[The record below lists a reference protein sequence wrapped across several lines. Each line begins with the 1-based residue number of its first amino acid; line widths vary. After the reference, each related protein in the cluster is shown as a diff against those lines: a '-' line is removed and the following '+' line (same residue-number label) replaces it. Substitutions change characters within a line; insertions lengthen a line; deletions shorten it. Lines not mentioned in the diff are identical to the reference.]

1 MGCSITC
8 TRSKFF
14 LKCFV
19 SFALVELLFYAARGM
34 HALCYV
40 AIRVT
45 SRAFC
50 TWHGRCFS
58 PWSAP
63 PASIAGSRK
72 QIFDSSSFGGQT
84 TTYVFHSGAYGIPK
98 TRSPVP
104 SKQTISRGF
113 LGPLTDFFMGGQKC
127 SQPPP
132 SPNQVPALPSSL
144 ASLHGCGLQSAIRS
158 DGRIV
163 KTRLQSQNV
172 GQDAYFLKNDA
183 MGVADGV
190 GGWAAQ
196 PHADPSLF
204 SRLLMHFFYA
214 ELQQLD
220 ETLYRSLD
228 DPQDMDD
235 VLSEWFIC
243 NPVDMLQTAWE
254 RCVRASK
261 REGIL
266 GSSTALTAIL
276 RGDELRIANMGDCVL
291 FLIRDGELIFR
302 SAEQQHSFNYP
313 LQLGMMDATV
323 ESVTLSRALCMH
335 RSGMIPAGAHDI
347 DLPDVNDSMSD
358 YINTYDRI
366 PSQDDLQYD
375 TPQHDAGHWELK
387 VQPGDLVLIASDGLF
402 DNLFD
407 DEIMDTVHDVFSQF
421 SCSDLETMQMYA
433 PTLLSERLCRMA
445 RSVMDDPRVISSPFQ
460 QHANE
465 EGLYYVGGKSDDVTV
480 LAGLISEQQRPC
492 TL

>member
-1 MGCSITC
+1 
-8 TRSKFF
+8 
-14 LKCFV
+14 
-19 SFALVELLFYAARGM
+19 M
-34 HALCYV
+34 H
-40 AIRVT
+40 
-45 SRAFC
+45 
-50 TWHGRCFS
+50 G
-58 PWSAP
+58 
-63 PASIAGSRK
+63 
-72 QIFDSSSFGGQT
+72 
-84 TTYVFHSGAYGIPK
+84 
-98 TRSPVP
+98 
-104 SKQTISRGF
+104 KQTSSHGF
-113 LGPLTDFFMGGQKC
+113 LGPLADFFLGGQKDG
-127 SQPPP
+127 QPHP
-132 SPNQVPALPSSL
+132 SLDQVSVLPSSL

-204 SRLLMHFFYA
+204 SRLLMHFLYA

-220 ETLYRSLD
+220 ETLCQSLD
-228 DPQDMDD
+228 DPQGTDD
-235 VLSEWFIC
+235 VLSEWFMC
-243 NPVDMLQTAWE
+243 NPVDMLQRAWE

-291 FLIRDGELIFR
+291 FLIRNGKLIFR

-323 ESVTLSRALCMH
+323 ESVMLSRALCMH
-335 RSGMIPAGAHDI
+335 RSGRIPAGAHDM

-358 YINTYDRI
+358 YIHMYDRV
-366 PSQDDLQYD
+366 PSHDDVPYD
-375 TPQHDAGHWELK
+375 TPQHDAGRWEVK
-387 VQPGDLVLIASDGLF
+387 VLPDDLVLVASDGLF

-407 DEIMDTVHDVFSQF
+407 DEIMDTVHDVFSHF
-421 SCSDLETMQMYA
+421 ASSDLEAMQMYA
-433 PTLLSERLCRMA
+433 PTLISERLCRLA
-445 RSVMDDPRVISSPFQ
+445 RSVMDDPRVMCSPFQ

-465 EGLYYVGGKSDDVTV
+465 EGMYYVGGKSDDVTV
-480 LAGLISEQQRPC
+480 LAGLIAEQQRPC
-492 TL
+492 PL

>member
-1 MGCSITC
+1 MGCYNTHAFDF
-8 TRSKFF
+8 FF
-14 LKCFV
+14 LVFV
-19 SFALVELLFYAARGM
+19 LSTKVDLLFYAARGM
-34 HALCYV
+34 HAFCCV
-40 AIRVT
+40 AKRVT
-45 SRAFC
+45 RRTFC
-50 TWHGRCFS
+50 TWKGRCFF
-58 PWSAP
+58 PWSAA

-84 TTYVFHSGAYGIPK
+84 ATYVFHSGAYGIPK
-98 TRSPVP
+98 TRPPVP
-104 SKQTISRGF
+104 SKQSASRGF
-113 LGPLTDFFMGGQKC
+113 LGPLADFFMGGQKR
-127 SQPPP
+127 SETPT

-144 ASLHGCGLQSAIRS
+144 ASLHGSGLQSAIRS

-163 KTRLQSQNV
+163 KTRLQSRNV

-220 ETLYRSLD
+220 ETLCRSLD
-228 DPQDMDD
+228 GLQDMDD

-266 GSSTALTAIL
+266 GSSTALAAIL

-302 SAEQQHSFNYP
+302 SAEQQHSFNCP

-323 ESVTLSRALCMH
+323 ESVTLSRAMCMH

-347 DLPDVNDSMSD
+347 DLPDVNESMSD

-366 PSQDDLQYD
+366 PSQGDLQYD

-407 DEIMDTVHDVFSQF
+407 DEIMETVHDVFSQF
-421 SCSDLETMQMYA
+421 PRSDLETMQMYA
-433 PTLLSERLCRMA
+433 PALLSERLCHMA
-445 RSVMDDPRVISSPFQ
+445 RTVMDDPRVISSPFQ
-460 QHANE
+460 QHATE
-465 EGLYYVGGKSDDVTV
+465 EGMYYVGGKSDDVTV